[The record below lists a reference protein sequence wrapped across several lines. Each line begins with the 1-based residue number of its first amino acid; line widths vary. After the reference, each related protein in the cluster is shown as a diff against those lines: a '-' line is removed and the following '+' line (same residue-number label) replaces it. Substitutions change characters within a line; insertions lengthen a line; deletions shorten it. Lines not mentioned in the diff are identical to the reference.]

1 LLKTPLLYGDQ
12 LVASTAI
19 EIGLPVMAVA
29 KVLQSLISVNPEI
42 LNGPPVLEQVCL
54 TALYGY

>member
-1 LLKTPLLYGDQ
+1 

-19 EIGLPVMAVA
+19 EIGLPVSALA
-29 KVLQSLISVNPEI
+29 KPVQLLISVYPVI
-42 LNGPPVLEQVCL
+42 LKAPPFLAQACL

>member
-1 LLKTPLLYGDQ
+1 LKTPLLYGDQ
-12 LVASTAI
+12 LLASTAI
-19 EIGLPVMAVA
+19 EIGLPVTALA

-42 LNGPPVLEQVCL
+42 LNGPEFCLQVCL